1 LTTKN
6 KCSYTRYADDITFST
21 NQKEFP
27 AALAV
32 AVGEGWIL
40 GDEVRSRIEDA
51 GFTINDAKT
60 RMQVRGG
67 RQTVTGLTVNEKVN
81 VPQRYYKLARA
92 MTNSFLTTGIYK
104 RDGLDDSSV
113 QRLEGVLDHI
123 YHIKERQIDI
133 AIDTEKNKEK
143 RHKLHADRTKHKNE
157 YPSAIR
163 LVYFQLVFFKHF
175 IDPSEPLI
183 ICEGPTD
190 SIYLKSAIRK
200 LAALHPKLA
209 STKDGKLSLDI
220 HFFKYSR
227 QSKDLLQLRGGS
239 PDLKFFL
246 EAWKN
251 KLAKFKHRPMK
262 HPVIVLIDN
271 DDGATQI
278 FKLLQS
284 KKFGVTIGHATDL
297 PFYHLGGHLYLVK
310 TPIKGPDNQSCPE
323 DLFDPALL
331 ATKIDGKTFNP
342 DKEHDAPGEFGKV
355 VFAERVVLPQAGTI
369 DFSGFDPLLTRIDA
383 VLDDYAKRPA
393 PVPSP
398 AAPAAS
404 APTKKKRAKAAA
416 AVAAP

>member
-1 LTTKN
+1 
-6 KCSYTRYADDITFST
+6 
-21 NQKEFP
+21 
-27 AALAV
+27 
-32 AVGEGWIL
+32 
-40 GDEVRSRIEDA
+40 
-51 GFTINDAKT
+51 
-60 RMQVRGG
+60 
-67 RQTVTGLTVNEKVN
+67 
-81 VPQRYYKLARA
+81 
-92 MTNSFLTTGIYK
+92 
-104 RDGLDDSSV
+104 
-113 QRLEGVLDHI
+113 
-123 YHIKERQIDI
+123 
-133 AIDTEKNKEK
+133 
-143 RHKLHADRTKHKNE
+143 
-157 YPSAIR
+157 
-163 LVYFQLVFFKHF
+163 
-175 IDPSEPLI
+175 
-183 ICEGPTD
+183 
-190 SIYLKSAIRK
+190 
-200 LAALHPKLA
+200 
-209 STKDGKLSLDI
+209 
-220 HFFKYSR
+220 
-227 QSKDLLQLRGGS
+227 
-239 PDLKFFL
+239 
-246 EAWKN
+246 
-251 KLAKFKHRPMK
+251 MK

-355 VFAERVVLPQAGTI
+355 VFAERVVRPQAGTI